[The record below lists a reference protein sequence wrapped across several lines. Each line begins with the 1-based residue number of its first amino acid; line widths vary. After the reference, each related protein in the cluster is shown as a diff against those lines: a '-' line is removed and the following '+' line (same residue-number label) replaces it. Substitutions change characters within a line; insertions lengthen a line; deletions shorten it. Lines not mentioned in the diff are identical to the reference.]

1 MGLKE
6 PNVSRNY
13 LITLT
18 AVIHLR
24 FTVTVMIFDNFK
36 VRLLIQLVTAVTA
49 ISSLIL
55 QKKGGDATHSH

>member
-6 PNVSRNY
+6 PTVSRNY

-24 FTVTVMIFDNFK
+24 FTVTVIFDNFK